1 MKNSAGLL
9 CLLIII
15 VAITSCH
22 TLNSSQ
28 TSVVKNFATTSKDVS
43 DLPYKILYNYYTIEF
58 KRNQLRPENYVTGNM
73 DQDELDQ
80 LAEDVIT
87 RIERM
92 RKDYYEGLRTAGQLK
107 TIYELLQTYIN
118 TLERLSSDRFASDF
132 EKRSVEMG
140 TRMNNL
146 VSKFNAS
153 PDKK

>member
-1 MKNSAGLL
+1 M
-9 CLLIII
+9 
-15 VAITSCH
+15 
-22 TLNSSQ
+22 
-28 TSVVKNFATTSKDVS
+28 VKNFATTSKDVS

-107 TIYELLQTYIN
+107 TIYELLQPIST
-118 TLERLSSDRFASDF
+118 RLNGYQVTGLPVIL
-132 EKRSVEMG
+132 KTVC
-140 TRMNNL
+140 
-146 VSKFNAS
+146 
-153 PDKK
+153 